1 MRWLRNQDISI
12 QLTKKNPLIKCFP
25 KIRIFSSSVSTTTT
39 TTIHLPQQWF
49 ITVTF
54 TYILA
59 TSEIVSYFSVWHNK
73 RRRSSLPIADQNSR
87 KNSALLSRHQSD
99 WYVLLLLIRALA
111 HTQKRASSFR
121 EILHGVEITA
131 QLWSV
136 DPCVQNPTTDIFA
149 YYTGK
154 NFCFEFHSTKYI
166 VLWISTTSEDFSK
179 LLLQDHSN
187 VLE

>member
-1 MRWLRNQDISI
+1 MI
-12 QLTKKNPLIKCFP
+12 KKIGYFHTINKKKPSYKM
-25 KIRIFSSSVSTTTT
+25 FSQNSHFFFLSLYYY
-39 TTIHLPQQWF
+39 HHHH
-49 ITVTF
+49 TF

-59 TSEIVSYFSVWHNK
+59 TSEIVSHFSVWHNK

>member
-12 QLTKKNPLIKCFP
+12 QLTKKNPLIKYFP
-25 KIRIFSSSVSTTTT
+25 KIRIFSSSVSTTTVY
-39 TTIHLPQQWF
+39 HHHH
-49 ITVTF
+49 TF

-59 TSEIVSYFSVWHNK
+59 TSEIVSHFSVRHNK

-136 DPCVQNPTTDIFA
+136 DPCVQNRYLPITFLKSKNLQREFDI
-149 YYTGK
+149 YK
-154 NFCFEFHSTKYI
+154 
-166 VLWISTTSEDFSK
+166 VLTIRRF
-179 LLLQDHSN
+179 
-187 VLE
+187 